1 MRKIANQTRYL
12 CAVILAYALIFMLPI
27 SHAAELKLAADDWP
41 PFTSDKPGQRIA
53 ADLVEKALKRSEIV
67 TKLNITQWN
76 DVLEGI
82 KTKKYDA
89 IVGAWKNAERGQ
101 FLLFS
106 RPYLENRIM
115 LVGRTGNKIDFND
128 ASQLANKRIGVVKG
142 YAYGEAI
149 SRNKKITKVES
160 PTVIDSVKKLL
171 NKEVDFILTDSIVA
185 QSMKQHLP
193 QDVKKN
199 LVIYNKVVVTQSLHF
214 AIRKSY
220 PNANVLL
227 EKFNNVI
234 RSMIA
239 DGSYNRIL
247 GFAWLVADTDGDGV
261 EEYIVGDKIPS
272 KNDDPAIS
280 GNSYAVFSKEQS
292 ANKKPQ
298 KKYRVL
304 NLQYNSWDEAQ
315 QAINQ
320 GQVSGRFQYEEQDTE
335 TVDLFSGKF

>member
-1 MRKIANQTRYL
+1 MKKPGVNS
-12 CAVILAYALIFMLPI
+12 AVILICALLLVLPTSI
-27 SHAAELKLAADDWP
+27 AAELKLVADNWP

-53 ADLVEKALKRSEIV
+53 ADLVEKALKRSEIAA
-67 TKLNITQWN
+67 KINIIQWK
-76 DVLEGI
+76 DVLDGI
-82 KTKKYDA
+82 KTNKYDA
-89 IVGAWKNAERGQ
+89 IVGAWKNFEREQ

-115 LVGRTGNKIDFND
+115 LVGRTDNKINFND
-128 ASQLANKRIGVVKG
+128 VSQLANKKIGVVEG

-149 SRNKKITKVES
+149 ANNATILKVKS
-160 PTVIDSVKKLL
+160 PTVVDSVKKLI

-193 QDVKKN
+193 QDIKN
-199 LVIYNKVVVTQSLHF
+199 QLLIYTKVVVTHSLHF
-214 AIRKSY
+214 AIRKNY
-220 PNANVLL
+220 PNAKVLL
-227 EKFNNVI
+227 EKFNNSI

-272 KNDDPAIS
+272 KSDDPANS
-280 GNSYAVFSKEQS
+280 SNSYPVFSEDQS
-292 ANKKPQ
+292 ADKKPE

-304 NLQYNSWDEAQ
+304 NLEYNSWDEAQ

-320 GQVSGRFQYEEQDTE
+320 AQVSGKLQFEDKDSGTI
-335 TVDLFSGKF
+335 DLFSGKF